1 VAQTPPPLVSP
12 IPVSSARLDWELDG
26 ALDTP
31 ALVASRRLPVGEQW
45 STSILGCVVCLAC
58 CISLFS
64 LYCSIQQCSGDVD
77 FDGGVVTWVQSIPMP
92 TQEERIAALE
102 QKTATAIQEVEEN
115 TTIMLGVIRSQ
126 GQDSRKIFHRLE
138 TMDEN
143 INQLKTTLN
152 EHTTLLTQ
160 ILARLP
166 KTL

>member
-1 VAQTPPPLVSP
+1 MDLAYKPNILAMFSEC
-12 IPVSSARLDWELDG
+12 L
-26 ALDTP
+26 
-31 ALVASRRLPVGEQW
+31 RRVKGK
-45 STSILGCVVCLAC
+45 
-58 CISLFS
+58 F
-64 LYCSIQQCSGDVD
+64 
-77 FDGGVVTWVQSIPMP
+77 PMP

-102 QKTATAIQEVEEN
+102 QKTAIAIQEIEEN

-126 GQDSRKIFHRLE
+126 GQDIRKIFQRLEDIGKIFQRLE

-166 KTL
+166 KTP